1 MTGPG
6 RSGAGG
12 AADRVSSSGAAASG
26 RTSSSADAFERS
38 VRRWMNAYP
47 RRWRVMFG
55 DDLVATAL
63 ELADPGQRRLGLRE
77 GLALVRGG
85 WALRRRERPPL
96 RVRMLTGFG
105 RVSARD
111 RAAHRAWIVD
121 IALSPWLR
129 LPAQLVIY
137 MPIVLVNLYM
147 WWDRGLLL
155 NLVAAV
161 GLPLSALGP
170 CLVPAWGRRVSRAT
184 WRTLFPDEPV
194 PPLLERPARSPSGQ
208 G

>member
-1 MTGPG
+1 MTGRVRP
-6 RSGAGG
+6 GAGG
-12 AADRVSSSGAAASG
+12 AADRVSSSSAAASG
-26 RTSSSADAFERS
+26 RTSSADAFERS

-47 RRWRVMFG
+47 RRWRVTFG

-63 ELADPGQRRLGLRE
+63 ELAEPGRRRLGLRE
-77 GLALVRGG
+77 GLALARGG

-105 RVSARD
+105 WRVSARD

-129 LPAQLVIY
+129 LPAQLVTY
-137 MPIVLVNLYM
+137 MPIVLVNLYLWRDLGM
-147 WWDRGLLL
+147 LL
-155 NLVAAV
+155 NIVAAI

-184 WRTLFPDEPV
+184 WRALFPDEPV
-194 PPLLERPARSPSGQ
+194 PPLLERPARSAR
-208 G
+208 

>member
-1 MTGPG
+1 MTGPV
-6 RSGAGG
+6 RPGAGG
-12 AADRVSSSGAAASG
+12 AAERVSSSAAASG
-26 RTSSSADAFERS
+26 RASSADAFERS

-47 RRWRVMFG
+47 RRWRVTFG

-63 ELADPGQRRLGLRE
+63 ELAEPGRRRLGLRE

-105 RVSARD
+105 WRVSARD

-129 LPAQLVIY
+129 VPAQLVTY
-137 MPIVLVNLYM
+137 MPIVLVNLYLWRDLGM
-147 WWDRGLLL
+147 LL
-155 NLVAAV
+155 NIVAAI
-161 GLPLSALGP
+161 GLPLSTLGP

-194 PPLLERPARSPSGQ
+194 PPLLERPAPSPR
-208 G
+208 